1 MAEFHQLPY
10 EIYCIFIFFFF
21 IQVMIQTEISVF
33 LNVLLLWQC
42 FSEQLR
48 CWWKRG
54 GGNAFTS
61 PSPSKKTKQ
70 SPHKRRRRINKIKG
84 TIERE
89 RERNSQDRGLL
100 QTLCC
105 LVSSSVLSLDF
116 RGISTSES
124 FPLLETTTNHETMI
138 MTEEDKNTPLLSP
151 KGWGYFSSVCVYTY
165 IYRLETPLGCT
176 CFNFVPQRTI
186 WQSNNWENM
195 EINK

>member
-1 MAEFHQLPY
+1 MALRTTSLHEKHIKVRWTDKIIHITFTNYSCLHKSSVPPEKKKTSNSSQNTKNDAIQTIWLNSTSCPMK
-10 EIYCIFIFFFF
+10 FTAFLIFFFF
-21 IQVMIQTEISVF
+21 IQVMIQSEISVF

-89 RERNSQDRGLL
+89 REK
-100 QTLCC
+100 
-105 LVSSSVLSLDF
+105 LS
-116 RGISTSES
+116 R
-124 FPLLETTTNHETMI
+124 
-138 MTEEDKNTPLLSP
+138 
-151 KGWGYFSSVCVYTY
+151 
-165 IYRLETPLGCT
+165 
-176 CFNFVPQRTI
+176 
-186 WQSNNWENM
+186 
-195 EINK
+195 